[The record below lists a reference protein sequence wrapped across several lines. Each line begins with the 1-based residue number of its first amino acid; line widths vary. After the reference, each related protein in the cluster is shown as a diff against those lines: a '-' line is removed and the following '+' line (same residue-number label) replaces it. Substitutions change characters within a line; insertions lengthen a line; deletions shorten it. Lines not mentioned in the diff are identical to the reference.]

1 MVLFY
6 NYEYGGERM
15 KTKRG
20 LRLVSFLMALVL
32 LSGVVPYYDAK
43 AASGTMVT
51 ITTEGQVV
59 DTFNGVS
66 SLYRPGS
73 WDGTDMTYG
82 CHAYV
87 IRYYQA
93 IYGRTVY
100 NLFHNQTPLTYGD
113 VFVTVTSPQP
123 GDICAQVKASS
134 NHWSIVKSVKGST
147 VTVIDQNNKW
157 TVGDVTYA
165 YKNYTYN
172 TSEVTF
178 FRLSSVAAGAT
189 AVTSSTPTATTTA
202 PAATTAVPATTQAQ
216 VASSATMTVNK
227 GKKKRITDAV
237 LPNLSLN
244 PAVSWKS
251 SKKKVAKVSAKGYV
265 TGVKKGTAKI
275 TGTLSDGQRVTVKVN
290 VKVPTKSLKL
300 VSKDVTLGMNTSWKL
315 TATVSPKTTTDVLK
329 FSSSDPSIATV
340 SSNGTVQTYGVR
352 GMTKITVK
360 SGSKK
365 KTCIV
370 RVY

>member
-1 MVLFY
+1 M
-6 NYEYGGERM
+6 N
-15 KTKRG
+15 TKRG

-32 LSGVVPYYDAK
+32 LSGIVPYHDAK
-43 AASGTMVT
+43 AASGTMIT
-51 ITTEGQVV
+51 ITAEGQVV

-66 SLYRPGS
+66 SFYRPGS

-100 NLFHNQTPLTYGD
+100 NLFHNQVPLTYGD
-113 VFVTVTSPQP
+113 VFIAVANPQP
-123 GDICAQVKASS
+123 GDICAQVKTSS
-134 NHWSIVKSVKGST
+134 NHWSIVKSVRGST

-157 TVGDVTYA
+157 TVGNTTYA

-178 FRLSSVAAGAT
+178 YRLSSVAAGAAT
-189 AVTSSTPTATTTA
+189 AAPAVTVAQTPATTTVAPATTTA
-202 PAATTAVPATTQAQ
+202 QAAT
-216 VASSATMTVNK
+216 SATMTVNK
-227 GKKKRITDAV
+227 GKKKKITDAV

-265 TGVKKGTAKI
+265 TGVKKGSAKI
-275 TGTLSDGQRVTVKVN
+275 TGTLSDGQSVTIKVN

-315 TATVSPKTTTDVLK
+315 TSTVSPRNTTDVLK
-329 FSSSDPSIATV
+329 FSSSNPAIATV
-340 SSNGTVQTYGVR
+340 SSDGTVQTYGIR
-352 GMTKITVK
+352 GMTKIKVK

-365 KTCIV
+365 KICIV

>member
-1 MVLFY
+1 M
-6 NYEYGGERM
+6 N
-15 KTKRG
+15 TKRG

-32 LSGVVPYYDAK
+32 LSGIVPYYDAK
-43 AASGTMVT
+43 AASGTMIT
-51 ITTEGQVV
+51 ITAEGQVV
-59 DTFNGVS
+59 DTFNGVNAV
-66 SLYRPGS
+66 YRPGS

-100 NLFHNQTPLTYGD
+100 NLFHNQTPLTDGD
-113 VFVTVTSPQP
+113 VFVTVATPQP

-157 TVGDVTYA
+157 TVGDTTYA

-178 FRLSSVAAGAT
+178 YRLSSMAAGAT
-189 AVTSSTPTATTTA
+189 APSATDA
-202 PAATTAVPATTQAQ
+202 VPAATTAVPATTQAQ
-216 VASSATMTVNK
+216 VATSASMTVNK
-227 GKKKRITDAV
+227 GKKKKITDSI

-275 TGTLSDGQRVTVKVN
+275 TGTLSDGQSVTVKVN

-315 TATVSPKTTTDVLK
+315 TATVTPKKTTDVLK
-329 FSSSDPSIATV
+329 FSSSNPSIATV
-340 SSNGTVQTYGVR
+340 SSDGTVQTYGTR
-352 GMTKITVK
+352 GMTTITVK